1 MNSTPTIRH
10 ARDTDEAAVVS
21 FTRDTWADRDVT
33 DYVPDVYADWIER
46 DGEDQRTF
54 VVDVRDDTEPRAEP
68 GDVVAIAQA
77 HRLSSWEAWA
87 SGMRVAPDHRGSGLS
102 TALTDAVF
110 DWARDRGCVVCRNMT
125 FSWNGPALGSSR
137 RVGFEPCTEVR
148 WARPTPDADAPSDG
162 VDGDPDPDGA
172 WAFWSESAARERL
185 RGLVM
190 DESESWALSALTRD
204 RLHAAADDGR
214 LVTVAGG
221 RSGFAERIRTFERDP
236 DDGREPD
243 AYAEYAV
250 GAWPE
255 GDADAAA
262 AVLAGVARDAA
273 SVGAD
278 RTRVMI
284 PEGVTWASD
293 ASVARADIADEPA
306 FVLAARL

>member
-1 MNSTPTIRH
+1 
-10 ARDTDEAAVVS
+10 
-21 FTRDTWADRDVT
+21 
-33 DYVPDVYADWIER
+33 
-46 DGEDQRTF
+46 
-54 VVDVRDDTEPRAEP
+54 
-68 GDVVAIAQA
+68 
-77 HRLSSWEAWA
+77 
-87 SGMRVAPDHRGSGLS
+87 
-102 TALTDAVF
+102 
-110 DWARDRGCVVCRNMT
+110 
-125 FSWNGPALGSSR
+125 
-137 RVGFEPCTEVR
+137 
-148 WARPTPDADAPSDG
+148 
-162 VDGDPDPDGA
+162 
-172 WAFWSESAARERL
+172 
-185 RGLVM
+185 M

-204 RLHAAADDGR
+204 RLHAADDDGR

-221 RSGFAERIRTFERDP
+221 RSGFAERIRTFERDT
-236 DDGREPD
+236 DGGRESD
-243 AYAEYAV
+243 VYAEYAV